1 MFTCS
6 LNLQLVTFIREA
18 GGIPFVK
25 TNVPQTLLS
34 FECANP
40 VWGVTSNP
48 YSKDHTPGGSS
59 GGEAA
64 ILAMDGAAIGWG
76 SDIGGSLR
84 IPAHYCGVYSLK
96 PGHGR
101 ITTSNNTCTYPFV
114 YGYRTFTEPMNIKP
128 LATDPGFKNVSVVYG
143 PMGRGVEDL
152 EAAAR
157 AVIGRRGSDKF
168 YFPAPIPYR
177 DVQLPKKLKFGY
189 YLMDGLVKAS
199 PACKRA
205 VLETVE
211 TLRREGHECV
221 EFDVPWR
228 KACILEPGCL
238 V

>member
-1 MFTCS
+1 M
-6 LNLQLVTFIREA
+6 
-18 GGIPFVK
+18 K

-40 VWGVTSNP
+40 VWGVSLNP
-48 YSKDHTPGGSS
+48 YSKNHTPGGSS

-64 ILAMDGAAIGWG
+64 ILAMDGAALGWG
-76 SDIGGSLR
+76 SDVGGSLR
-84 IPAHYCGVYSLK
+84 IPAHYCGIYSLK
-96 PGHGR
+96 PGYGR
-101 ITTSNNTCTYPFV
+101 ISTSNNSCTCDSITNAGLSLNV
-114 YGYRTFTEPMNIKP
+114 RL
-128 LATDPGFKNVSVVYG
+128 LAIDPGFKNVPTVNG

-152 EAAAR
+152 EIAAR
-157 AVIGRRGSDKF
+157 AIIGKRGNGKF

-211 TLRREGHECV
+211 ALRGEGHECV
-221 EFDVPWR
+221 EFDVPSR
-228 KACILEPGCL
+228 EAYISEPLCL